1 MIYLLFLV
9 MFSNQF
15 THLSLFN
22 MIFHGIQSG
31 FNDTSEGDEE
41 KRVLFTKS
49 SPMTTLQITD
59 IVLLNLLFSLR
70 VHVPF

>member
-22 MIFHGIQSG
+22 MVLHGIQCDS
-31 FNDTSEGDEE
+31 NDTSEGDEA
-41 KRVLFTKS
+41 KFYS
-49 SPMTTLQITD
+49 
-59 IVLLNLLFSLR
+59 LNHHL
-70 VHVPF
+70 

>member
-9 MFSNQF
+9 MYSNQF

-22 MIFHGIQSG
+22 MIFHGIQCG

-41 KRVLFTKS
+41 KFCS
-49 SPMTTLQITD
+49 
-59 IVLLNLLFSLR
+59 LNHHL
-70 VHVPF
+70 

>member
-41 KRVLFTKS
+41 KFYSLNHHLWQLSKLLTFS
-49 SPMTTLQITD
+49 S
-59 IVLLNLLFSLR
+59 
-70 VHVPF
+70 

>member
-9 MFSNQF
+9 MYSNQF

-41 KRVLFTKS
+41 KIYSLNHHLWQLSK
-49 SPMTTLQITD
+49 
-59 IVLLNLLFSLR
+59 LLTFS
-70 VHVPF
+70 F

>member
-9 MFSNQF
+9 NLYSNQF

-31 FNDTSEGDEE
+31 FNDTSEGDE
-41 KRVLFTKS
+41 KKFNS
-49 SPMTTLQITD
+49 
-59 IVLLNLLFSLR
+59 
-70 VHVPF
+70 